1 MRRLV
6 ILLVLAILAGVWWV
20 RAAPR
25 PEIQVAGSIT
35 INRAT
40 AEAIRAVD
48 RCDKRSAG
56 YYQSVFG

>member
-6 ILLVLAILAGVWWV
+6 IILVLAILVGVWWV

-25 PEIQVAGSIT
+25 PEIEVAGSIT
-35 INRAT
+35 VKRAT

-48 RCDKRSAG
+48 RSAEFAAG
-56 YYQSVFG
+56 SNRCS

>member
-48 RCDKRSAG
+48 RSA
-56 YYQSVFG
+56 